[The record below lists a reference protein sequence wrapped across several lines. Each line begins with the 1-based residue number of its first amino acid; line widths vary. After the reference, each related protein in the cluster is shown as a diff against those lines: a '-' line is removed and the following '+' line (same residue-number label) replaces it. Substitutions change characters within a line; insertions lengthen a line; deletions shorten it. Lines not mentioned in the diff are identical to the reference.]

1 MTPISRTHS
10 ISTHIASR
18 KVCLEGIWFRSR
30 LYFSKSLNPLVGEV
44 VQVAFA
50 DSASDYLVVIRGEN
64 RIRVKLST
72 YRITGTSLSLIFARI

>member
-1 MTPISRTHS
+1 M
-10 ISTHIASR
+10 
-18 KVCLEGIWFRSR
+18 CLEGIWFRSR

-44 VQVAFA
+44 VQVAFD

-72 YRITGTSLSLIFARI
+72 YRITGTSLSHDPGSDLVVVQTNPKRQDQ